1 MNQNEI
7 SLSPQIT
14 FIQERSCLSSPG
26 KEDIHLTPNE
36 RRLLELIISGKG
48 KKETIIEEIW
58 HSRGTIV
65 GESSYHQLIKM
76 LRRKLQIAG
85 LPYSVIKTIPRHGIT
100 LNLVKCPEPE
110 ETTSESTNVDDIS
123 AETEVIA
130 DVIEPV
136 ALPVLVPPV
145 THQNKLN
152 SGRFLPEKKLVL
164 FGMVIFALPAL
175 LTCMYKLTHQQQQ
188 AFPFET
194 HVGEVTFHLS
204 SMRGISREVLEERKA
219 KLPKKVT
226 NVYIASN
233 GPKFWVAECE
243 GELSKENKCRYELYS
258 SY

>member
-1 MNQNEI
+1 VNQNEI
-7 SLSPQIT
+7 SLSPEIT

-26 KEDIHLTPNE
+26 QEDIHLTPNE

-100 LNLVKCPEPE
+100 LNLTKCPEPE
-110 ETTSESTNVDDIS
+110 ERVLNSPAHEEIAVEVVADAGN
-123 AETEVIA
+123 AELTV
-130 DVIEPV
+130 
-136 ALPVLVPPV
+136 LPEL
-145 THQNKLN
+145 TLSQLGREKLN
-152 SGRFLPEKKLVL
+152 SGRFIHEKKLVL
-164 FGMVIFALPAL
+164 FGLVIFMLPTL
-175 LTCMYKLTHQQQQ
+175 LTCVYKLVNPEPQ
-188 AFPFET
+188 AFPFESNI
-194 HVGEVTFHLS
+194 GEVTFHLS
-204 SMRGISREVLEERKA
+204 SLRGISSEVLEQRRS
-219 KLPKKVT
+219 KLPKSIT

>member
-7 SLSPQIT
+7 SLSPEIT

-26 KEDIHLTPNE
+26 QEDIHLTPNE

-76 LRRKLQIAG
+76 LRRKFQIAG

-110 ETTSESTNVDDIS
+110 ANAQEAANVDAIATDTEIIS
-123 AETEVIA
+123 

-136 ALPVLVPPV
+136 ALPVLAPPV
-145 THQNKLN
+145 VTPKKLN

-164 FGMVIFALPAL
+164 FGLVIFALPAL
-175 LTCMYKLTHQQQQ
+175 LTCIYKLTHQHQQ
-188 AFPFET
+188 AFPYET
-194 HVGEVTFHLS
+194 RVGDVAFHLS

-219 KLPKKVT
+219 KLPKTVT